1 MRIAVV
7 KVYTGESGAASGW
20 LRPTGGPYSPG
31 VAVFGSRARTSALA
45 AGGGHAHLV
54 SRALVRPAMAD
65 TAKSPIPPVS
75 SRGRLSAPL
84 PQYPPSGRNRLPLLQ
99 HGGVAPLDDVGH
111 RHPAR
116 AVIPRTVRELRLRAP
131 GHMAADLVW
140 LSCSTKGYTPVS
152 PLCPL
157 LPGSARQHYWQIGS
171 TDWTGRPWHGLG
183 YRWTRLTMTPPG
195 SGAT

>member
-1 MRIAVV
+1 MRITVV
-7 KVYTGESGAASGW
+7 KGYAVESWAASGW
-20 LRPTGGPYSPG
+20 PEPTGGPYSPG

-54 SRALVRPAMAD
+54 SRSLVRPAMAD
-65 TAKSPIPPVS
+65 TAKGPIPPVS

-111 RHPAR
+111 RDPAR

-131 GHMAADLVW
+131 GHMAADPDGAQAHRRREPPSRAARPSASPGGCGAPAPSSVYLMARSLV
-140 LSCSTKGYTPVS
+140 PS
-152 PLCPL
+152 PDL
-157 LPGSARQHYWQIGS
+157 Q
-171 TDWTGRPWHGLG
+171 
-183 YRWTRLTMTPPG
+183 
-195 SGAT
+195 